1 MTRSPSPATGRL
13 VVGGCPE
20 GFDARY
26 LAGILARTGGP
37 VIHVA
42 RDDARLASLRASL
55 KFFAPAVPVLSF
67 PAWDCLPYDRI
78 SPNPEIAAA
87 RMATLAALADGFDR
101 PAAVLTTVNAAT
113 QMVPARAVLRASSFT
128 AEVGRRLDLAELRAY
143 LARMGFQQ
151 AATVTEPGEF
161 AVRGGLID
169 LYPPGTRGPV
179 RLDLFGDVLE
189 SARRFDAETQRT
201 LETVGRIELA
211 PVSEVILDEASIE
224 RFRTRYR
231 AEFGAAGRDD
241 PLYEAVSAGRKHQG
255 YEHWLPFYHARL
267 ETLFDYLPGAPVLL
281 DDAFEAAQAA
291 RWEALSEQYAARS
304 AALSAKAR
312 LGTVYKPAPPGSLY
326 LDAAAFAAAV
336 AGRRVEQLK
345 ALPQPLGP
353 GVIDA
358 GGRIGRDFAP
368 ERQQESLSLFGALA
382 EHVATRRRS
391 GDVVIASY
399 SRGARERL
407 AGLLADSG
415 VEGAVEIASAGEIAG
430 KGGALHL
437 AVWPL
442 EHGFEAPGLTVIAE
456 QDVLG
461 DRLIRAPRR
470 RKRAENFL
478 TEAAGLSP
486 GDLVVHVDHGVG
498 RYLGLETVTAM
509 GAPHECLALEY
520 AGGDKLYLPVEN
532 IELLTRYGH
541 EEGLLDRLGGGAWQ
555 AKKARL
561 KARIRDMAERLIRIA
576 AERALRKGAVLA
588 PPDHHAWEEFCA
600 RFPYAETDDQLA
612 AIADVLADMESGR
625 PMDRLIC
632 GDVGFGKTEVALR
645 AAFVA
650 AMSGVQVAVVAPT
663 TLLARQH
670 FKSFTERFRGLPLRV
685 RQLSRFVP
693 AREAAETRAGLADG
707 SIEIVIGTHALLAK
721 SVKFASLGLL
731 VIDEEQH
738 FGVQHKERLK
748 QLRSDVHVL
757 TLTATPI
764 PRTLQL
770 ALSGVRELSLIATPP
785 VDRLAIRTYVSE
797 FDAVTVREALLRE
810 HYRGGQSFYVVPR
823 IADIAEVEAHLRE
836 QVPEV
841 RVLVAHGQMAAGDL
855 DERMNAFYDGQFDV
869 LLSTTI
875 VESGLDIPAA
885 NTLIVDRADM
895 FGLAQLYQIRG
906 RVGRS
911 KLRAYAFF
919 MTEPRKP
926 LTVQAEKRL
935 RVLGALDSLGA
946 GFTLASQ
953 DLDIRGAGNL
963 LGEEQSGH
971 VREVGFELY
980 QDMLHEAIAKLQ
992 SGEVGMADE
1001 GEWSPQINLGVP
1013 VLIPEPYVPDLD
1025 VRLGLYRRLSGLERK
1040 VEMEGFAAELIDRFG
1055 PLPKEV
1061 ETLMLVVRIKAL
1073 CKRAGIARLDGGPK
1087 GATVQF
1093 HNDRYANPA
1102 GLVQFIQDQNGHA
1115 KVRDNKIVVRR
1126 DWDSE
1131 KKRLVG
1137 AFGIA
1142 RDLAALA
1149 APATKAQQLTSA

>member
-1 MTRSPSPATGRL
+1 
-13 VVGGCPE
+13 
-20 GFDARY
+20 
-26 LAGILARTGGP
+26 
-37 VIHVA
+37 
-42 RDDARLASLRASL
+42 
-55 KFFAPAVPVLSF
+55 
-67 PAWDCLPYDRI
+67 
-78 SPNPEIAAA
+78 
-87 RMATLAALADGFDR
+87 
-101 PAAVLTTVNAAT
+101 
-113 QMVPARAVLRASSFT
+113 
-128 AEVGRRLDLAELRAY
+128 
-143 LARMGFQQ
+143 
-151 AATVTEPGEF
+151 
-161 AVRGGLID
+161 
-169 LYPPGTRGPV
+169 
-179 RLDLFGDVLE
+179 
-189 SARRFDAETQRT
+189 
-201 LETVGRIELA
+201 
-211 PVSEVILDEASIE
+211 
-224 RFRTRYR
+224 
-231 AEFGAAGRDD
+231 
-241 PLYEAVSAGRKHQG
+241 
-255 YEHWLPFYHARL
+255 
-267 ETLFDYLPGAPVLL
+267 
-281 DDAFEAAQAA
+281 
-291 RWEALSEQYAARS
+291 
-304 AALSAKAR
+304 
-312 LGTVYKPAPPGSLY
+312 
-326 LDAAAFAAAV
+326 
-336 AGRRVEQLK
+336 
-345 ALPQPLGP
+345 
-353 GVIDA
+353 
-358 GGRIGRDFAP
+358 
-368 ERQQESLSLFGALA
+368 
-382 EHVATRRRS
+382 
-391 GDVVIASY
+391 
-399 SRGARERL
+399 
-407 AGLLADSG
+407 
-415 VEGAVEIASAGEIAG
+415 
-430 KGGALHL
+430 
-437 AVWPL
+437 
-442 EHGFEAPGLTVIAE
+442 
-456 QDVLG
+456 
-461 DRLIRAPRR
+461 
-470 RKRAENFL
+470 
-478 TEAAGLSP
+478 
-486 GDLVVHVDHGVG
+486 
-498 RYLGLETVTAM
+498 
-509 GAPHECLALEY
+509 
-520 AGGDKLYLPVEN
+520 
-532 IELLTRYGH
+532 
-541 EEGLLDRLGGGAWQ
+541 
-555 AKKARL
+555 
-561 KARIRDMAERLIRIA
+561 
-576 AERALRKGAVLA
+576 
-588 PPDHHAWEEFCA
+588 
-600 RFPYAETDDQLA
+600 YAETDDQLA

-707 SIEIVIGTHALLAK
+707 TIEIVIGTHALLAK